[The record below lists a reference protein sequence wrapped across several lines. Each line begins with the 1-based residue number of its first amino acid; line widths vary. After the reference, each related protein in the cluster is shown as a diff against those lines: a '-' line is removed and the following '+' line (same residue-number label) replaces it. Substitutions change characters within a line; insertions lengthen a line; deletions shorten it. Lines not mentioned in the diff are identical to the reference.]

1 MRKRENEEKGC
12 ANMRCIILGGFL
24 GSGKTTTIR
33 KLVETPGIKGE
44 KTAVI
49 VNEIGE
55 IGIDGDT
62 VSAGGVETREITSGC
77 ICCTLRI
84 SLEQTLRAL
93 MQDYRP
99 ETVIIEPTGI
109 AFPKQIKDNISAM
122 NIPGISMA
130 PIVNLLDA
138 SRFKPEEGL
147 QNFIKYQIE
156 DAEVLCIN
164 KVDLID
170 RVRLLEIC
178 VFLRKMN
185 PKARI
190 IHFSAREDG
199 EIEELV
205 EILLE
210 GDTGSIKKSTI
221 SKSNK
226 RGQMEGSASER
237 TPPHDRIPVA
247 CRLQVGEKMP
257 PEGRDSVEMS
267 GVSAYSSEFEV
278 FSDSMTLDDAIFVS
292 TELLESIRSR
302 ARSLNPDFTGH
313 IKLSFSHLDTL
324 IRGSVTSAASSPEI
338 EIFKKGSDTGLKM
351 KVFSAVTDVS
361 QKALSEAINEAVT
374 EQFEKGQTEIKK
386 VWHAASSSHEH

>member
-1 MRKRENEEKGC
+1 
-12 ANMRCIILGGFL
+12 MRCIILGGFL

-33 KLVETPGIKGE
+33 KLVETLGRTGE

-62 VSAGGVETREITSGC
+62 VSTGGVETREITSGC

-93 MQDYRP
+93 MQDYHP

-178 VFLRKMN
+178 VFLREMN

-190 IHFSAREDG
+190 IHFSAREG
-199 EIEELV
+199 GKLEELM

-210 GDTGSIKKSTI
+210 GNTKSIKNTTI
-221 SKSNK
+221 IKSNK
-226 RGQMEGSASER
+226 SSKVEISTVER
-237 TPPHDRIPVA
+237 MPAYDRIPVA
-247 CRLQVGEKMP
+247 GRVPVAEKMP
-257 PEGRDSVEMS
+257 PEGRNSVEMS

-278 FSDSMTLDDAIFVS
+278 FSDSMTLDDAVLVS
-292 TELLESIRSR
+292 RQVLESIRGR

-313 IKLSFSHLDTL
+313 IKLSFSHRGTL
-324 IRGSVTSAASSPEI
+324 VRGSVTSAASSSEI
-338 EIFKKGSDTGLKM
+338 EIFKKGSDTGSKM

-361 QKALSEAINEAVT
+361 QKALSEVINEAVA
-374 EQFEKGQTEIKK
+374 EQLEEGQIEIKK
-386 VWHAASSSHEH
+386 FWQATASSHEH